1 MNNGETMRGTFSP
14 GCGDMKPDTRAIRR
28 LIFDEGPRCVERR
41 EWLEVVDDYE
51 DDSEEES
58 EGREESEGDRRGLVS
73 K

>member
-14 GCGDMKPDTRAIRR
+14 GCGNIKPDNRAIRR

-41 EWLEVVDDYE
+41 EWLDVEDDYE
-51 DDSEEES
+51 DASEEES
-58 EGREESEGDRRGLVS
+58 EGREESESDNQALVS

>member
-14 GCGDMKPDTRAIRR
+14 GCGNIKPDTRAIRR

-41 EWLEVVDDYE
+41 EWQEVEDDYE
-51 DDSEEES
+51 DCEVESEGCEES
-58 EGREESEGDRRGLVS
+58 ESDHQALVS